1 MEQPEARQARLDGR
15 VGRIVFN
22 FIYLFICLSVCLFVY
37 LFIYLYPQ
45 CYSSMLKI
53 VPIMPKSDSGRLTF
67 LKETARSQEWLVLR
81 YSLSSPGLK
90 RFPFTSLI
98 NNTICRAPY

>member
-1 MEQPEARQARLDGR
+1 M
-15 VGRIVFN
+15 VGLGGLCSILFIYLFVCRFVCL
-22 FIYLFICLSVCLFVY
+22 FIYLFIY
-37 LFIYLYPQ
+37 LLIYLYPQ